1 MDRVVDYD
9 KCTGCGACAS
19 VCPKGAIKIVQD
31 KDGFYKHEIDQK
43 LCINCGLCQRT
54 CPQISF
60 DYKNNPQPKAYAV
73 MADDEIRKHS
83 SSGGAFSVIAE
94 EFLNKKGVICG
105 AAFDENWV
113 VKHIIV
119 EDEAGLAKLRSSK
132 YLQSRISE
140 DLFKQIKG
148 ILEQGRL
155 VLFSGT
161 PCQVA
166 GLYKSLG
173 KDYDNLY
180 TIDIVCAYTPSS
192 KVFGKFL
199 AENYDKNAI
208 HTINFRDKG
217 VFGWA
222 CKNIVIEKN
231 NGEKVIDNKYMPP
244 FLGRMYKGEHCVNC
258 AFKRLPRP
266 ADFTIGDYWKI
277 QQHTNDCDDGKG
289 TSALIINSPKAEKL
303 FEKLKDKFIKVKEM
317 PLPTISWQIDVKNK
331 IYRTPECKNFFNNF
345 DKKTFNQNII
355 EAPKESKVGIINW
368 WYVNNRGAILTNYAL
383 NEMVKELGYDA
394 YTINFV
400 HPIERKNFPGSFAE
414 DFANKYIKRTRWID
428 TYNELKTL
436 NNDIGTFI
444 CGSDQIFRYF
454 CAAAHSNIFYMG
466 WVDAVK
472 NKLLSYSASFAINKF
487 DATTSQTALVKHWLK
502 RFDNLSVRELDGVD
516 IMRDTFG
523 LKATQVLDP
532 VFCIDK
538 QKYYDMA
545 EKSTDKINE
554 DFIAYY
560 IMWPTEENKKIVEYV
575 KNKLGVSKVVHLNP
589 NMSIENWLWYIQ
601 NAKFVVSD
609 SFHASC
615 FSMIFHRQFAIIPN
629 PNEYPSRFLTVDKLC
644 GLSSRFFYNNN
655 DIYNSK
661 DLFEPIDWSFYDEKV
676 GKEVERSVAWLRNAL
691 NEPKVNH
698 LNEDQMLCDG
708 VINKFEEDLQFLSGW
723 VWNLEQRF
731 EKSNTELKDLKG
743 TFNDFLQLV
752 KQLVSFRMLKYRIY
766 RLYSHICFG
775 KMHNKYKE
783 KYKKYRQIKNNI
795 DSFKK

>member
-1 MDRVVDYD
+1 MDKVVDYT
-9 KCTGCGACAS
+9 KCTGCGACAN
-19 VCPKGAIKIVQD
+19 VCPKGAIKIIQD

-43 LCINCGLCQRT
+43 LCIDCGLCQRT

-73 MADDEIRKHS
+73 MANDEIRKNS

-94 EFLNKKGVICG
+94 EILSRQGAVCG

-132 YLQSRISE
+132 YVQSHISE
-140 DLFKQIKG
+140 DLFKQIKN
-148 ILEQGRL
+148 ILESGRP
-155 VLFSGT
+155 VLFAGT

-166 GLYKSLG
+166 GLYKAVG
-173 KDYDNLY
+173 KEYDNLY
-180 TIDIVCAYTPSS
+180 TIDIVCAYTPSP
-192 KVFGKFL
+192 KVFEKFL
-199 AENYDKNAI
+199 DENYDKSKISAI
-208 HTINFRDKG
+208 RFRDKS

-222 CKNIVIEKN
+222 CKNVVLENKGN
-231 NGEKVIDNKYMPP
+231 STKVIDNKYMPP
-244 FLGRMYKGEHCVNC
+244 FLGRMFKGEHCVNC

-266 ADFTIGDYWKI
+266 ADFTLGDYWKI
-277 QQHTNDCDDGKG
+277 QEHTNDCDDGKG
-289 TSALIINSPKAEKL
+289 TSALLVNSQKAETL
-303 FEKLKDKFIKVKEM
+303 FEKIKEKFLKVKEM
-317 PLPTISWQIDVKNK
+317 PLPTVSWQIDVKNK
-331 IYRTPECKNFFNNF
+331 VYRTPECKNFFNNF
-345 DKKTFNQNII
+345 DKKSFNQNIV
-355 EAPKESKVGIINW
+355 EAPKNSKVGIINW

-472 NKLLSYSASFAINKF
+472 NKLLSYSASFAVNNF
-487 DATTSQTALVKHWLK
+487 SATTPQTSMVKHWMK
-502 RFDNLSVRELDGVD
+502 RFDKHSVRELDGVD

-523 LKATQVLDP
+523 LEATQVLDP
-532 VFCIDK
+532 VFCINK

-545 EKSTDKINE
+545 EKSTDKIEE

-575 KNKLGVSKVVHLNP
+575 KNKLGVSRAVHLNP
-589 NMSIENWLWYIQ
+589 SMSIENWLWYIQ

-629 PNEYPSRFLTVDKLC
+629 PKEYPSRFLTIDKLC

-655 DIYNSK
+655 DIYNSA
-661 DLFEPIDWSFYDEKV
+661 DLFEPIDWSFYDAKV
-676 GKEVERSVAWLRNAL
+676 GKEIERSVAWLRDAL
-691 NEPKVNH
+691 NTPKVNH

-708 VINKFEEDLQFLSGW
+708 VVNKFEEDLQRLSGW
-723 VWNLEQRF
+723 IWNVERRLNGTLEENKKMKEILAKIAGSF
-731 EKSNTELKDLKG
+731 GEL
-743 TFNDFLQLV
+743 
-752 KQLVSFRMLKYRIY
+752 
-766 RLYSHICFG
+766 G
-775 KMHNKYKE
+775 KLAE
-783 KYKKYRQIKNNI
+783 
-795 DSFKK
+795 

>member
-723 VWNLEQRF
+723 VWDLEQRF